1 MPSGIEV
8 QERRPPHRIQ
18 RTTLQ
23 AITLRTMHT
32 TVRRW
37 QGDESLSRHVIEI
50 FASKPWN
57 RLRAVTGHAS
67 KAGLR
72 RSHRRHYSVPGS
84 QPAAGWQCPL
94 PHGLERHRDALFGAY
109 FKRPVGLRRKK
120 GPEEPS
126 SRSIPSRRGPKNNRS
141 GDDTPDRLPH
151 KRITSVPQLLQLS
164 RQLRRQHRHGTLL
177 GADIGGGLDRKGMRL
192 GDALALQD

>member
-1 MPSGIEV
+1 
-8 QERRPPHRIQ
+8 
-18 RTTLQ
+18 
-23 AITLRTMHT
+23 MHT

-72 RSHRRHYSVPGS
+72 RSIEGIIQFPAVNR
-84 QPAAGWQCPL
+84 QPDEQCPL